1 MTQSKKYPAISDK
14 DVEIVEGFLLRTIDG
29 EISNFEALDGFLTSL
44 IIGPNFVP
52 PSEFIPVITAGSKGN
67 DRIIFKDEQE
77 FKSFFDIIMRH
88 WNYLN
93 EIYNDEEIYL
103 PYLIE
108 DEQGIAKGNDWAI
121 GFIKGTELHRGTWAE
136 LLNNDE
142 ITAAMMP
149 IFALKYENSEDL
161 SLRPYKRPISDEQRD
176 KLLTSMI
183 AGVKRLYDLFRSAEE
198 ELERMDEMLMHS
210 KEKTGRNDLCPCGS
224 GKKFKKCCALKTF
237 H

>member
-1 MTQSKKYPAISDK
+1 
-14 DVEIVEGFLLRTIDG
+14 
-29 EISNFEALDGFLTSL
+29 
-44 IIGPNFVP
+44 
-52 PSEFIPVITAGSKGN
+52 
-67 DRIIFKDEQE
+67 
-77 FKSFFDIIMRH
+77 MRH
-88 WNYLN
+88 WNYIN
-93 EIYNDEEIYL
+93 ETCNDGEIYL

-108 DEQGIAKGNDWAI
+108 DDQGIAKGNDWAI
-121 GFIKGTELHRGTWAE
+121 GFIKGTELHRGTWAD

-161 SLRPYKRPISDEQRD
+161 SLRPYKEPISDEQRD

-183 AGVKRLYDLFRSAEE
+183 AGVKRLYDLFCSAEE
-198 ELERMDEMLMHS
+198 ELERMDEMLKHS